1 MNFKGNWRALGI
13 SLNCLCVYLHYV
25 IQELVNAIRLNSFA
39 HLLKADR
46 RRHEKMISE
55 IVYLL
60 NDFGMAFS
68 AIFES
73 ESLVLF
79 FFNSRVIHTQLR
91 DRNDIVCTVELRSRF
106 LSNLVDISTGRFV
119 VIIGH

>member
-1 MNFKGNWRALGI
+1 MGNWRALGI

-60 NDFGMAFS
+60 NEFEMACYLPFLNQNLS
-68 AIFES
+68 
-73 ESLVLF
+73 F
-79 FFNSRVIHTQLR
+79 FFSNSRVIHTQLR
-91 DRNDIVCTVELRSRF
+91 DRNDIVCT
-106 LSNLVDISTGRFV
+106 
-119 VIIGH
+119 

>member
-1 MNFKGNWRALGI
+1 
-13 SLNCLCVYLHYV
+13 
-25 IQELVNAIRLNSFA
+25 
-39 HLLKADR
+39 
-46 RRHEKMISE
+46 MISE